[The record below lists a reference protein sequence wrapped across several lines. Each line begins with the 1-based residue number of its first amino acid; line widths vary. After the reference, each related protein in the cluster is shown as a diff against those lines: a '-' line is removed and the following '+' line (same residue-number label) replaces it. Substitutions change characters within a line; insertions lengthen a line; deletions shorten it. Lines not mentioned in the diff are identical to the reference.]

1 MLVLSCADVDA
12 LLADVP
18 PDELVR
24 LMADVFRR
32 VSGGSGIHMP
42 HRLSVQTDTHNTL
55 FMPSRVDPATTLV
68 MDEASG
74 GVKAVVNARNLTAI
88 RTAAGSLLA
97 TKLALGPNASPRHLV
112 VFGAGA
118 QISAHITLLLRHY
131 SISLKQCVIYNRSLN
146 ARVGRLVE
154 SLRRE
159 FTSVA
164 FICRQTP
171 DDPYVVSDDVNKLQ
185 SDVGRSDIICAA
197 TSSTKALFPS
207 SFVGPGTHINLVGSY
222 TPEMMEVE
230 ASLIRRAALVM
241 VDSRSACILE
251 AGELV
256 AAGVRPEDVCEVGE
270 LVGAGLEEPLRS
282 DLSGNGFTVFKSV
295 GLGVQ
300 DVAIA
305 KLVVDLAEERGLGCN
320 RRHKRL
326 KALRVGA
333 TRLETIEGLIGKSR

>member
-1 MLVLSCADVDA
+1 MI
-12 LLADVP
+12 P
-18 PDELVR
+18 
-24 LMADVFRR
+24 
-32 VSGGSGIHMP
+32 
-42 HRLSVQTDTHNTL
+42 
-55 FMPSRVDPATTLV
+55 
-68 MDEASG
+68 
-74 GVKAVVNARNLTAI
+74 
-88 RTAAGSLLA
+88 GSLLA

-197 TSSTKALFPS
+197 TSSTRALFPS

-320 RRHKRL
+320 LNSYDR
-326 KALRVGA
+326 AIV
-333 TRLETIEGLIGKSR
+333 